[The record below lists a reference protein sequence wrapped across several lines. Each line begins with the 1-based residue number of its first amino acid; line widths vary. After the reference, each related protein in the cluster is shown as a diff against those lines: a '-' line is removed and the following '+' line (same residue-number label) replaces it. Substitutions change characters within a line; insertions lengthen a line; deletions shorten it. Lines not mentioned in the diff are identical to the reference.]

1 MTNANVRSQYDSSWC
16 YMPLIPAV
24 ESQVYPCMLVDIWSM
39 KQALGLPGLH
49 IEISCL
55 NSVFKENTK
64 GPAVLEILKLK
75 GKWNLVGINCAYDL
89 IIEPSEDWSQTQSK
103 VGTLS
108 FFCFSSTD
116 HLFPINFS
124 SLSPT
129 ADTRQLVQK

>member
-1 MTNANVRSQYDSSWC
+1 
-16 YMPLIPAV
+16 MPLIPAV

-89 IIEPSEDWSQTQSK
+89 IIEPSEDWS
-103 VGTLS
+103 
-108 FFCFSSTD
+108 
-116 HLFPINFS
+116 
-124 SLSPT
+124 
-129 ADTRQLVQK
+129 

>member
-1 MTNANVRSQYDSSWC
+1 
-16 YMPLIPAV
+16 MPLIPAV

-64 GPAVLEILKLK
+64 GPAVLEILELK

-89 IIEPSEDWSQTQSK
+89 IIEPSEDWS
-103 VGTLS
+103 
-108 FFCFSSTD
+108 
-116 HLFPINFS
+116 
-124 SLSPT
+124 
-129 ADTRQLVQK
+129 